1 VQVANLRPQ
10 QPETAGLDATDH
22 LRAVLE
28 HGTRV
33 DTFLYEGGGPMAADD
48 SAIRTWAVEPVGG
61 EVARGDG
68 LLHDP
73 GKLAMALRALL

>member
-1 VQVANLRPQ
+1 
-10 QPETAGLDATDH
+10 
-22 LRAVLE
+22 
-28 HGTRV
+28 
-33 DTFLYEGGGPMAADD
+33 MAADEA
-48 SAIRTWAVEPVGG
+48 AIRTWAVEPVGG